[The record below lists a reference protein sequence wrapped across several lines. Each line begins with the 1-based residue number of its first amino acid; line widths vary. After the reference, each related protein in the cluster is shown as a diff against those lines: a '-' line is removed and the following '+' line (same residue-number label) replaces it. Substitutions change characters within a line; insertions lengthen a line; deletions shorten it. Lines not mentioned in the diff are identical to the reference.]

1 MSQPPRITASQFEK
15 LKKQAKEIKKEKNIS
30 HAKALEIVAKGNCF
44 GNWKAV
50 VKARDNDASIKTPT
64 PNVSQAFVDDSDVV
78 LDDSDQQL
86 LLQERTEDIDDATK
100 LRVNNNK
107 KVLTQLAI
115 EFSIFEPTKTG
126 LKKSI
131 LDATQVVRT
140 HFEITNFHH
149 YDLQG
154 QGASEYGI
162 KKTAFLLT
170 SEKQI
175 PTTVSLYR
183 PKTKKGDPRMWFSGL
198 PNFTY
203 AGAQI
208 AIVIHNDCAYLIDLS
223 SVNLSLELESTTSQL
238 KKFVDD
244 YLSENN
250 AIANELL
257 NKLKELA
264 KTPIKATHVGDTAV
278 GMSIEDALGIQANS
292 SKLPDYKGIEL
303 KSGRN
308 AEKNRTTIFAQVA
321 EWEISP
327 YKKSAEILDRFGYFR
342 EDDFKLYCTISTRKP
357 NSQGLIFKVEED
369 VLQEWCAE
377 HEDGRNIFKEHVA
390 SWSGKL
396 LRKRL
401 KEKHSETFWIEAKSQ
416 FIDDIEY
423 FQLISVT
430 HTKAPLLNQLM
441 PLLENGTITMDHLIK
456 RSAKNGRVSE
466 KGPLFKINS
475 RDLGLIFPEPV
486 KYSLLQC

>member
-1 MSQPPRITASQFEK
+1 MSQHPRITTSQFEK

-30 HAKALEIVAKGNCF
+30 HTEALETVARLNCF

-50 VKARDNDASIKTPT
+50 VKARDNDASIKTPI
-64 PNVSQAFVDDSDVV
+64 PNVSQNFIDDSDVV
-78 LDDSDQQL
+78 LDDSDQKL
-86 LLQERTEDIDDATK
+86 LQQERTEDIDEAIK
-100 LRVNNNK
+100 LRVNNNRK
-107 KVLTQLAI
+107 ALTQLAI

-149 YDLQG
+149 YELQG
-154 QGASEYGI
+154 QGANEYGI
-162 KKTAFLLT
+162 KKAAFFLT

-175 PTTVSLYR
+175 PTTISLYR
-183 PKTKKGDPRMWFSGL
+183 PTTKRGDPRMWFSGL
-198 PNFTY
+198 ANFTF

-223 SVNLSLELESTTSQL
+223 SINLTLELESETSQL
-238 KKFVDD
+238 RKFVDS

-250 AIANELL
+250 SIANELL

-292 SKLPDYKGIEL
+292 SKLPDYKGIEI

-327 YKKSAEILDRFGYFR
+327 YKKSAEILDKFGYFR
-342 EDDFKLYCTISTRKP
+342 NDDFKLYCTIGTRKP
-357 NSQGLIFKVEED
+357 NSQGLVFKVEED
-369 VLQEWCAE
+369 VLQEWYAE
-377 HEDGRNIFKEHVA
+377 CKDEKNIFKEHVA

-416 FIDDIEY
+416 FIDGIEY

-441 PLLENGTITMDHLIK
+441 PLLENGSITMDHLIK

-475 RDLGLIFPEPV
+475 RDLMLIFPEPIKHNLV
-486 KYSLLQC
+486 

>member
-1 MSQPPRITASQFEK
+1 MLQPSRITQSQLQKFK
-15 LKKQAKEIKKEKNIS
+15 NQAKKIKKEKNIS
-30 HAKALEIVAKGNCF
+30 HAEALELIARSNGF

-50 VKARDNDASIKTPT
+50 VKAHDTDSSIKTPI
-64 PNVSQAFVDDSDVV
+64 PDISLNFLKDSDVT
-78 LDDSDQQL
+78 LDYDDKKILQ
-86 LLQERTEDIDDATK
+86 QERKEDIDDTTK

-149 YDLQG
+149 YDPQG
-154 QGASEYGI
+154 QGANEHGI
-162 KKTAFLLT
+162 KKISFLLT
-170 SEKQI
+170 PEKQ
-175 PTTVSLYR
+175 TQTKVSLYR

-198 PNFTY
+198 PSFAS
-203 AGAQI
+203 AGDQV
-208 AIVIHNDCAYLIDLS
+208 AIIIHNDCAYLIDLS
-223 SVNLSLELESTTSQL
+223 SINLTSELESTISQI
-238 KKFVDD
+238 KRFIDN

-257 NKLKELA
+257 NKLRELA
-264 KTPIKATHVGDTAV
+264 KTPIRATHVGDTAV
-278 GMSIEDALGIQANS
+278 GMAIENALGIHANS

-321 EWEISP
+321 EWEISS
-327 YKKSAEILDRFGYFR
+327 YKKSADILDRFGYFR
-342 EDDFKLYCTISTRKP
+342 EDDFKLYCTINSRKP

-369 VLQEWCAE
+369 VLQEWYAE
-377 HEDGRNIFKEHVA
+377 HKNNGYDYKEHVA

-401 KEKHSETFWIEAKSQ
+401 KEKHSETFWIKAESC
-416 FIDDIEY
+416 FIDGIEY
-423 FQLISVT
+423 FQLISVI

-441 PLLENGTITMDHLIK
+441 PLIENGLITMDHLIK

-466 KGPLFKINS
+466 KGPLFKIS
-475 RDLGLIFPEPV
+475 PRDLDLIFPEPV
-486 KYSLLQC
+486 KYSLV

>member
-1 MSQPPRITASQFEK
+1 MSQYPRITSSQLKK
-15 LKKQAKEIKKEKNIS
+15 LKNQAKKIKKEKNIP
-30 HAKALEIVAKGNCF
+30 HADALEVVARSNGF

-50 VKARDNDASIKTPT
+50 VKACDTDASIKTPT
-64 PNVSQAFVDDSDVV
+64 PNISQTFIDDPDVI
-78 LDDSDQQL
+78 LDDDDQQL
-86 LLQERTEDIDDATK
+86 VQQERAEDIDEATK

-149 YDLQG
+149 YELQG
-154 QGASEYGI
+154 QGANEYGI

-170 SEKQI
+170 SEKRI

-198 PNFTY
+198 PNFTF

-223 SVNLSLELESTTSQL
+223 SVNLTLELESTTSQL
-238 KKFVDD
+238 KKFVDS

-264 KTPIKATHVGDTAV
+264 KAPIKATHVGDTAV

-327 YKKSAEILDRFGYFR
+327 YKKSADILDRFGYFR
-342 EDDFKLYCTISTRKP
+342 E
-357 NSQGLIFKVEED
+357 N
-369 VLQEWCAE
+369 
-377 HEDGRNIFKEHVA
+377 
-390 SWSGKL
+390 
-396 LRKRL
+396 
-401 KEKHSETFWIEAKSQ
+401 
-416 FIDDIEY
+416 
-423 FQLISVT
+423 
-430 HTKAPLLNQLM
+430 
-441 PLLENGTITMDHLIK
+441 
-456 RSAKNGRVSE
+456 
-466 KGPLFKINS
+466 
-475 RDLGLIFPEPV
+475 
-486 KYSLLQC
+486 

>member
-1 MSQPPRITASQFEK
+1 MSQPPRITASKFEK
-15 LKKQAKEIKKEKNIS
+15 LKKQAKEIKKEKNIP
-30 HAKALEIVAKGNCF
+30 HTEALEIVARLNCF

-64 PNVSQAFVDDSDVV
+64 PNVSQAFIDDSDVV

-86 LLQERTEDIDDATK
+86 LQQERTEDIDEVTK
-100 LRVNNNK
+100 LRINNNK
-107 KVLTQLAI
+107 KILTQLAI

-126 LKKSI
+126 LKKGI

-140 HFEITNFHH
+140 HFELTEFHYYANQGLGAKEHGRKKNANF
-149 YDLQG
+149 L
-154 QGASEYGI
+154 
-162 KKTAFLLT
+162 TA
-170 SEKQI
+170 EDII
-175 PTTVSLYR
+175 PTTISIYR
-183 PKTKKGDPRMWFSGL
+183 PKTKQGDPRMWFSQL
-198 PNFTY
+198 ADFAS
-203 AGAQI
+203 AGDQI
-208 AIVIHNDCAYLIDLS
+208 AMIIYNDKIYLL
-223 SVNLSLELESTTSQL
+223 NLSVISLDLELKNNRSCIRYFL
-238 KKFVDD
+238 DL
-244 YLSENN
+244 YLAKHNS
-250 AIANELL
+250 IANELL

-327 YKKSAEILDRFGYFR
+327 YKKSAEILDKFGYFR

-369 VLQEWCAE
+369 ILQEWCAE
-377 HEDGRNIFKEHVA
+377 HEDDKNIFKEHVA

-416 FIDDIEY
+416 FIDGIEY

-475 RDLGLIFPEPV
+475 RDLSLIFPEPV
-486 KYSLLQC
+486 KHSLI

>member
-1 MSQPPRITASQFEK
+1 MSQSPCVTASQLKK
-15 LKKQAKEIKKEKNIS
+15 LKNQAKEIKKEKNIS
-30 HAKALEIVAKGNCF
+30 HAEALEIVARRNCF
-44 GNWKAV
+44 GNWKAI
-50 VKARDNDASIKTPT
+50 VKASDYDASIKMPT
-64 PNVSQAFVDDSDVV
+64 PNISQTFIDDPDVI
-78 LDDSDQQL
+78 LDDNDQQL
-86 LLQERTEDIDDATK
+86 LQQERTKDIDETTK
-100 LRVNNNK
+100 LRVHNNK

-115 EFSIFEPTKTG
+115 EFSIFEPTRTG

-149 YDLQG
+149 YGQQG
-154 QGASEYGI
+154 QGAGEHGI

-170 SEKQI
+170 SEKLI

-183 PKTKKGDPRMWFSGL
+183 PKTKKGDPRMWFSSL
-198 PNFTY
+198 PNFTS
-203 AGAQI
+203 AGTQI
-208 AIVIHNDCAYLIDLS
+208 AIIIHNDCAYLIDLS
-223 SVNLSLELESTTSQL
+223 AVNLTLEFESTTNQI
-238 KKFVDD
+238 KKFVDS
-244 YLSENN
+244 YLSKNN

-264 KTPIKATHVGDTAV
+264 KAPIKATHVGDTAV
-278 GMSIEDALGIQANS
+278 GMSIENALGIQANS

-327 YKKSAEILDRFGYFR
+327 YKKSADILDRFGYFR
-342 EDDFKLYCTISTRKP
+342 EDDFKLYCTISTRKS
-357 NSQGLIFKVEED
+357 NSQGLIFKIEED
-369 VLQEWCAE
+369 ILQEWCAKY
-377 HEDGRNIFKEHVA
+377 EDDRNIFKEHIA

-401 KEKHSETFWIEAKSQ
+401 KDKHSETFWIEAKSQ
-416 FIDDIEY
+416 FIDGIEY

-441 PLLENGTITMDHLIK
+441 PLLESGTITMDHLIK

-475 RDLGLIFPEPV
+475 RDLDLIFPEPV
-486 KYSLLQC
+486 KYSLL